1 MTGLGMVLRSLWS
14 DERGVSMVEFGFIAL
29 PLSVIMMGGL
39 EMGHQSYVRSQLQGS
54 LSDIA
59 RLASVEDPQ
68 FQASGSTLEERI
80 LNTLEG
86 RMEPIA
92 NDADVDLEIS
102 NYTDFS
108 GVGKPEKLVRDV
120 LGNGTYD
127 EADGDCFED
136 LNENGEFDLD
146 TGRQGLGGSNDVVV
160 YEVVL
165 TQPRLF
171 PVPTSVGM
179 GDAMEVKAAIAI
191 RSQPYGAQATPPVI
205 CGSAS

>member
-1 MTGLGMVLRSLWS
+1 MLWRSIRR

-29 PLSVIMMGGL
+29 PLCIIIMGGMEL
-39 EMGHQSYVRSQLQGS
+39 GHQSYVRSQLQGS
-54 LSDIA
+54 LSHIA

-68 FQASGSTLEERI
+68 FQASGATLEERI

-92 NDADVDLEIS
+92 KDAEVNLEIS

-108 GVGKPEKLVRDV
+108 GVGKPEKLVPDV
-120 LGNGTYD
+120 MGNGTYD

-136 LNENGEFDLD
+136 LNENGSFDLD
-146 TGRQGLGGSNDVVV
+146 TGRSGLGGSNDVVV

-171 PVPTSVGM
+171 PGPASVGM
-179 GDAMEVKAAIAI
+179 GEDMEVKAAIAI
-191 RSQPYGAQATPPVI
+191 RTQPYGAQATPPVI
-205 CGSAS
+205 CGSVT